1 MTKELDI
8 ERLKQE
14 HNLKYL
20 HETFASPKALDMMPV
35 SYFSATPERC
45 HGIFCAM
52 IPNSELGKCLSDYTW
67 DLQRG
72 NRHSSILTIYED
84 ESRDVYQRYGSSSD
98 IVGIEPLII
107 CRYFEDE
114 KMLNYQEINQEFIWF
129 HDLYYDKE
137 NNQYIKILEP
147 GKEEVIAVVEDGEI
161 KIRVM
166 EIRQFL
172 SIKNMH
178 LAIQFEYD
186 ECFDMGF
193 GELDHSRIE
202 KKVNKDKKCYE
213 LYVHD
218 DGYNHLSRLRGKFL
232 ISPFTHSSG
241 NNSHKYAEFII
252 GIDESNGESIEHTCN
267 PDLLKNDS
275 GGNPEAEHRNTPV
288 HFRREVLEKYY
299 QQPSIY
305 SVGPGYLK
313 GDNRFNI
320 PIDNHGIDKISV
332 LLIDLGRLPY
342 EEQCHW
348 RQYNYVS
355 NGSVSPAFHAH
366 IVGDWSEHEIHPE
379 RYDLLFKKNYE
390 DLQNNCSIFSPLSD
404 SNKRNHFETIR
415 ILNEEESKDLN
426 NLAISL
432 NIILIERIDKRAMKK
447 IVSRKKRE
455 HPVEYLGRFFK
466 YVGIEDYDGHV
477 KFLWRINEHRH
488 CAVHA
493 DNGDMPIKSYIG
505 TSKEYFKKS
514 NEFILFLKKA
524 AEDGKL
530 DSLKKD

>member
-1 MTKELDI
+1 MMKELDI
-8 ERLKQE
+8 KRLKQE
-14 HNLKYL
+14 RNLKYL
-20 HETFASPKALDMMPV
+20 HEIFAPPKALDMIPV
-35 SYFSATPERC
+35 SYFSETPEIC

-52 IPNSELGKCLSDYTW
+52 IPNSELEKCLSEYTW
-67 DLQRG
+67 DLR
-72 NRHSSILTIYED
+72 RDESILTIYGEG
-84 ESRDVYQRYGSSSD
+84 RDVYQRYGSSSD

-114 KMLNYQEINQEFIWF
+114 KMPNYQEINQEFIWF
-129 HDLYYDKE
+129 HDLYHDKE
-137 NNQYIKILEP
+137 NNRYIKTLEP

-161 KIRVM
+161 RIRVM

-172 SIKNMH
+172 SIKDMH
-178 LAIQFEYD
+178 LSIQFEYD
-186 ECFDMGF
+186 ERFKIGF
-193 GELDHSRIE
+193 EGIDRSQIE
-202 KKVNKDKKCYE
+202 KEVNEDEKCYE

-241 NNSHKYAEFII
+241 NNSHKYDEFII
-252 GIDESNGESIEHTCN
+252 GIDESNGESMEHTCN

-313 GDNRFNI
+313 GDNRFYI

-366 IVGDWSEHEIHPE
+366 IVGDWSDHEIHPE
-379 RYDLLFKKNYE
+379 RYDLLFKQNYE
-390 DLQNNCSIFSPLSD
+390 DLQKKYPTLFPLSD
-404 SNKRNHFETIR
+404 SNKSEHFNTIR
-415 ILNEEESKDLN
+415 ILSVEELKFWGDLV
-426 NLAISL
+426 LSL
-432 NIILIERIDKRAMKK
+432 KTILIDCINKEVMRKICLKK
-447 IVSRKKRE
+447 DGEKFFD
-455 HPVEYLGRFFK
+455 YLERFFK
-466 YVGIEDYDGHV
+466 EVGVENCEEHIE
-477 KFLWRINEHRH
+477 FLKCLNASRNSYAHSSQRSG
-488 CAVHA
+488 A
-493 DNGDMPIKSYIG
+493 MKSYIAA
-505 TSKEYFKKS
+505 SREYLKKS
-514 NEFILFLKKA
+514 NEFLLFLQKA
-524 AEDGKL
+524 TEDGKL
-530 DSLKKD
+530 DFSKED